1 MKKIVTLVLL
11 SILFCILDNS
21 LMPFLQVKGCYPS
34 LLFVF
39 VICYSIIN
47 DTWSGLIL
55 GVFSGLLQDIY
66 LSNSLGINMLVNM
79 LMCLLANKVGKSI
92 FKDKFI
98 VPVLSNFFISILK
111 GLLVFVIF
119 CILKQHMP
127 IKFVLYT
134 SIYNGIVALFMYK
147 KVYKLC
153 QKDFMIK
160 NWRF

>member
-1 MKKIVTLVLL
+1 MKKTVTLVLL

-21 LMPFLQVKGCYPS
+21 LMPFLQIKGYYPS

-39 VICYSIIN
+39 IICYSIIS

-55 GVFSGLLQDIY
+55 GIFCGFLQDIY
-66 LSNSLGINMLVNM
+66 FCNSLGINMLVNM
-79 LMCLLANKVGKSI
+79 LMCLLANKVGKNI

-111 GLLVFVIF
+111 GFLIFVILY
-119 CILKQHMP
+119 ILKQRIP
-127 IKFVLYT
+127 IEFVLYT
-134 SIYNGIVALFMYK
+134 SVYNGIVALFMYK